1 MKSIFSKIVTQ
12 TLTSIKTCCEVVT
25 NPTFIMMVG
34 GVGLMAQGAI
44 LGTHASHALLPLAI
58 VEITLGFLIAG
69 LGGVSGLLA
78 VDVESKGKAMG
89 LKKHQ
94 EMEPAWDVTMLD
106 VSHLDAIQSHASR
119 LHESRKEAT
128 LRAARRW

>member
-1 MKSIFSKIVTQ
+1 
-12 TLTSIKTCCEVVT
+12 
-25 NPTFIMMVG
+25 
-34 GVGLMAQGAI
+34 MAQGAI

-58 VEITLGFLIAG
+58 GEITLGFLIAG

-89 LKKHQ
+89 LKRHQ